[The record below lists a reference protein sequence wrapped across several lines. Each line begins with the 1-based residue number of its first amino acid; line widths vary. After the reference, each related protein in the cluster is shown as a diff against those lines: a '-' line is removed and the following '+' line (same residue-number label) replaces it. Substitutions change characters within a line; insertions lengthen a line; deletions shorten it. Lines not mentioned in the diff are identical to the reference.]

1 MLLRELPVDE
11 FFDAPLRPGNRSGKD
26 MILESERRG
35 GLLDRLDGN
44 QRVGALRDRAVN
56 PDATTRIVDVISA
69 IPSEHEENCF
79 DSRLMIDIA
88 MVGQL
93 MPEPVRQLI

>member
-1 MLLRELPVDE
+1 MKGGACSIGWTVTNGSESFATARSSPM
-11 FFDAPLRPGNRSGKD
+11 RPPESLTLSG
-26 MILESERRG
+26 
-35 GLLDRLDGN
+35 
-44 QRVGALRDRAVN
+44 V
-56 PDATTRIVDVISA
+56 

-93 MPEPVRQLI
+93 MPEPV